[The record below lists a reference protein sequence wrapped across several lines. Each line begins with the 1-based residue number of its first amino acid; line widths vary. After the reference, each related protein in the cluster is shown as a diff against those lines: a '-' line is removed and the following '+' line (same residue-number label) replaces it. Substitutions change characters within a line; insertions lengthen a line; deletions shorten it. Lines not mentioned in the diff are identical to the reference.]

1 MGQFQFS
8 LFKIIIKILIITN
21 DNKKTSG
28 YYLFKNKLLQYLN
41 GLQPENTNELLGEE
55 DGSLDR
61 KQIYDKK
68 EDCKQLQRKRSI
80 LQQENQRKGGRENK
94 ATINKK

>member
-68 EDCKQLQRKRSI
+68 EDCIRCVWCYL
-80 LQQENQRKGGRENK
+80 
-94 ATINKK
+94 